1 MKEYEYEEYDCR
13 CAPAGTRVGRKTTT
27 WQRFVMKTKSIQL
40 VEMRNN
46 IGQSFPNDPKIIKIE
61 IKINLNEQSFVTGKR
76 NGRIQRFNLM
86 ATSTFGVSKKKILSD
101 LINEEKRRKM
111 RNKHRKKA
119 IVTQTHTQT
128 HTHRDNH
135 TDTQTHPELRCCW
148 SNFLFRVPRPLFLV
162 IGKSFH
168 GYIEQRRG
176 SQDIRCHRAPVSP
189 EQWLRAVIRNRRLLQ
204 IKKNPYLFRLKHLQ
218 PQPVSAPFI
227 SISHVHTVRF

>member
-46 IGQSFPNDPKIIKIE
+46 IGQSFPNDPKIVKIE

-86 ATSTFGVSKKKILSD
+86 ATSTFGVSKKKKILSD

-128 HTHRDNH
+128 QTHRDNH
-135 TDTQTHPELRCCW
+135 TDTQTHPELRCC
-148 SNFLFRVPRPLFLV
+148 
-162 IGKSFH
+162 
-168 GYIEQRRG
+168 
-176 SQDIRCHRAPVSP
+176 
-189 EQWLRAVIRNRRLLQ
+189 
-204 IKKNPYLFRLKHLQ
+204 
-218 PQPVSAPFI
+218 
-227 SISHVHTVRF
+227 